1 MDKKT
6 SRPIIEQAIK
16 SITAARTNII
26 LAKEESDGKHQK
38 ACYELALIQM
48 AGARERLKGII
59 DNEEKRTNR
68 DT

>member
-26 LAKEESDGKHQK
+26 LAKEESDGENQK

-48 AGARERLKGII
+48 DGARERLKGII
-59 DNEEKRTNR
+59 DDEEKRTDR